1 MKKITILFTLMLIVS
16 AGAMAKSVVFTLAN
30 NTKVYYLLGSET
42 NPMMRFVDGKMTVN
56 ADTYNF
62 SDIKNFYISSEDDP
76 NAIESTLAASN
87 MTYSANTLVVKAS
100 EVKSVKVYS
109 VGGKEVNA
117 DIQKAGD
124 VITVNLNGLE
134 KGAYVISTG
143 DASFKVLKK

>member
-42 NPMMRFVDGKMTVN
+42 NPTMRFVDGKMTVN

-76 NAIESTLAASN
+76 NAIESTLAASS

>member
-76 NAIESTLAASN
+76 NAIESTLAASS

>member
-76 NAIESTLAASN
+76 NAIESTLAASS

-124 VITVNLNGLE
+124 VITVNFNGLE